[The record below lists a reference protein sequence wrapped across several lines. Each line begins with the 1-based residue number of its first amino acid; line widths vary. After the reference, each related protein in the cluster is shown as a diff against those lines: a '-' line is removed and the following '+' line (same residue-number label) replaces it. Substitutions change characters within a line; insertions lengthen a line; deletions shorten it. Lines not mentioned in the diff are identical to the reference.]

1 MRLYRYDLCD
11 YGESACT
18 FLVCVVMAYTKVD
31 SPLLI
36 VDRVLTLVESA
47 IKETMPSLGFAL
59 GVEQVYSYGSI

>member
-1 MRLYRYDLCD
+1 M
-11 YGESACT
+11 A
-18 FLVCVVMAYTKVD
+18 CVVMAYTKVD